1 MIGIVG
7 ARNGLRVSTASQSVY
22 GATFCTA
29 DAFSRPPAND
39 PTLLSGITR
48 KPLTKPPSG
57 SALHSRPCVGST
69 TARTSVSVSSSPAI
83 DASPSH
89 GSICAW
95 NTGTEPGSI
104 GGTPA
109 VFIADGPQTSTWA
122 PAPTSDP
129 QRR

>member
-39 PTLLSGITR
+39 PPLLSGITR
-48 KPLTKPPSG
+48 KPLTNPPSG
-57 SALHSRPCVGST
+57 SALHSPPCCGST
-69 TARTSVSVSSSPAI
+69 TAPTSVSVSSSPAI

-95 NTGTEPGSI
+95 NTGTQPGSV
-104 GGTPA
+104 GGTPS
-109 VFIADGPQTSTWA
+109 VLIADAPQTSTQV
-122 PAPTSDP
+122 PDTT
-129 QRR
+129 